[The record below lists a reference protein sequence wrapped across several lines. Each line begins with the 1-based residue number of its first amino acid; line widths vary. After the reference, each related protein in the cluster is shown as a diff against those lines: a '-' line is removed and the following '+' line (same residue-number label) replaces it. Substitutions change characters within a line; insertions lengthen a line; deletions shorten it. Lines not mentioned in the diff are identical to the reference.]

1 MSTIDSVL
9 AELLTIDGATGAAI
23 VDADSGMALGTAGT
37 PPFSLEYAAA
47 GNSEVVKA
55 KLRTMSSLGI
65 NESIEDIL
73 ITLTGQYH
81 LIRVLGGTGASTLFA
96 YVVLDRSRA
105 NLALARHKTAAA
117 TADLQ
122 I

>member
-1 MSTIDSVL
+1 MATIDSVL
-9 AELLTIDGATGAAI
+9 AELLKIDGATGAAI
-23 VDADSGMALGTAGT
+23 VDADSGMALGTAGN

-65 NESIEDIL
+65 SDSIEDIL
-73 ITLTGQYH
+73 ITLSTQYH
-81 LIRVLGGTGASTLFA
+81 LIRVLGATGASTLFV
-96 YVVLDRSRA
+96 YVALDRGRA
-105 NLALARHKTAAA
+105 NLALARHKMAAA
-117 TADLQ
+117 TAELE

>member
-1 MSTIDSVL
+1 MATIDTVL
-9 AELLTIDGATGAAI
+9 AELLKIDGATGAAI
-23 VDADSGMALGTAGT
+23 VDADSGMTLGTAGN

-65 NESIEDIL
+65 NENIEDIL

-81 LIRVLGGTGASTLFA
+81 LIRVLGDTGAATLFIYLA
-96 YVVLDRSRA
+96 LDRGRA
-105 NLALARHKTAAA
+105 NLALARHKVATI
-117 TADLQ
+117 TADLE